1 MGLAMTIHTI
11 MDFIVPLAVFIEIV
25 ILGLALRFYF
35 RNLLEKTQQ
44 NHQWIHVSLFIESL
58 WHPFIFWFV
67 FLAAD
72 VGIQMSIL
80 PPTAKKLFG
89 ALLGSIF
96 IISLIL
102 VAISLSEK
110 LIRFY
115 IGKSKL
121 TQSLI
126 SAAIGIVRTIIIGM
140 GILMILDIWG
150 APTLSI
156 VIVISTGLLIM
167 GLAFKSTIDNL
178 LAGIEITYGEHVK
191 VGQLVKLETG
201 ESGYVAQVSWTR
213 TTIRTN
219 ENNLVI
225 IPNFKLMTTII
236 KVDSGHAAIVSENA
250 PGATIVN
257 SKSTLDMLS
266 NREREVLSL
275 IGQGSTNREIAKKL
289 IISEHTVKSHIESI
303 LNKLDVHNR
312 QQAAVFAERAGLIT
326 EAAASK
332 TNP

>member
-1 MGLAMTIHTI
+1 MTIQTV
-11 MDFIVPLAVFIEIV
+11 MNFIIPLLVFIEIV

-44 NHQWIHVSLFIESL
+44 NDKWIHASLFIESL

-67 FLAAD
+67 FLAAYI
-72 VGIQMSIL
+72 GIQMSIL
-80 PPTAKKLFG
+80 PPTAKKLSG
-89 ALLGSIF
+89 ELLGSVF

-102 VAISLSEK
+102 VSISLSEK

-115 IGKSKL
+115 VGKSKL

-140 GILMILDIWG
+140 GLLMLLDIWG

-156 VIVISTGLLIM
+156 VIVISTGLLII
-167 GLAFKSTIDNL
+167 GVAFKSTIDNL
-178 LAGIEITYGEHVK
+178 LAGMEITYSEHVK

-201 ESGYVAQVSWTR
+201 ESGSVAQISWTR

-236 KVDSGHAAIVSENA
+236 NVNIGQSSIEFENA
-250 PGATIVN
+250 PANAVRSG
-257 SKSTLDMLS
+257 STLDILS
-266 NREREVLSL
+266 KREREVLTL
-275 IGQGSTNREIAKKL
+275 IGHGATNREIAQKL
-289 IISEHTVKSHIESI
+289 VISEHTVKSHIESI

-312 QQAAVFAERAGLIT
+312 QQAAVYAERAGLISDIIS
-326 EAAASK
+326 SK
-332 TNP
+332 TNT

>member
-1 MGLAMTIHTI
+1 MTIQTA
-11 MDFIVPLAVFIEIV
+11 MNFIVPLAVFIEIV
-25 ILGLALRFYF
+25 IFALALRFYF
-35 RNLLEKTQQ
+35 RKLLEKTQRSDK
-44 NHQWIHVSLFIESL
+44 WIQASLFIESL
-58 WHPFIFWFV
+58 WHPFVFWFV
-67 FLAAD
+67 FLAAY

-80 PPTAKKLFG
+80 PPTAKKLSG

-102 VAISLSEK
+102 VSISLSEK

-126 SAAIGIVRTIIIGM
+126 STAIGIVRTIIIGM

-191 VGQLVKLETG
+191 VGQLVRLETG
-201 ESGYVAQVSWTR
+201 ESGYVAQISWTR
-213 TTIRTN
+213 TTIRTS

-225 IPNFKLMTTII
+225 IPNFKLMTIII
-236 KVDSGHAAIVSENA
+236 KVNSDQTSIASENA
-250 PGATIVN
+250 HIATIVN

-275 IGQGSTNREIAKKL
+275 IGRGATNREIAQKL

-303 LNKLDVHNR
+303 LNKLDVRNR

-326 EAAASK
+326 ETASSK
-332 TNP
+332 TNT

>member
-1 MGLAMTIHTI
+1 
-11 MDFIVPLAVFIEIV
+11 
-25 ILGLALRFYF
+25 
-35 RNLLEKTQQ
+35 
-44 NHQWIHVSLFIESL
+44 
-58 WHPFIFWFV
+58 
-67 FLAAD
+67 
-72 VGIQMSIL
+72 
-80 PPTAKKLFG
+80 
-89 ALLGSIF
+89 
-96 IISLIL
+96 
-102 VAISLSEK
+102 
-110 LIRFY
+110 
-115 IGKSKL
+115 
-121 TQSLI
+121 
-126 SAAIGIVRTIIIGM
+126 
-140 GILMILDIWG
+140 
-150 APTLSI
+150 
-156 VIVISTGLLIM
+156 M

-275 IGQGSTNREIAKKL
+275 IGQGATNREIAKKL

>member
-1 MGLAMTIHTI
+1 
-11 MDFIVPLAVFIEIV
+11 
-25 ILGLALRFYF
+25 
-35 RNLLEKTQQ
+35 
-44 NHQWIHVSLFIESL
+44 
-58 WHPFIFWFV
+58 
-67 FLAAD
+67 
-72 VGIQMSIL
+72 
-80 PPTAKKLFG
+80 
-89 ALLGSIF
+89 
-96 IISLIL
+96 
-102 VAISLSEK
+102 
-110 LIRFY
+110 
-115 IGKSKL
+115 
-121 TQSLI
+121 
-126 SAAIGIVRTIIIGM
+126 
-140 GILMILDIWG
+140 MILDIWG

-178 LAGIEITYGEHVK
+178 LAGIEITYGEHIK

-236 KVDSGHAAIVSENA
+236 KVDSGHVAIVSENA

>member
-1 MGLAMTIHTI
+1 MTIQTV
-11 MDFIVPLAVFIEIV
+11 MSFIIPLTVFIEIV
-25 ILGLALRFYF
+25 ILGLALRFYL
-35 RNLLEKTQQ
+35 RKLLERTQQ
-44 NHQWIHVSLFIESL
+44 NNKWIHASLFIESL
-58 WHPFIFWFV
+58 WLPFIFWFV
-67 FLAAD
+67 FLGAY
-72 VGIQMSIL
+72 VGIQMSVL
-80 PPTAKKLFG
+80 PPTAKKLSG
-89 ALLGSIF
+89 ELLGSIF

-102 VAISLSEK
+102 VAISLCEK

-115 IGKSKL
+115 VGKTKL
-121 TQSLI
+121 APTLI
-126 SAAIGIVRTIIIGM
+126 SAAIGILRTIIIVI

-156 VIVISTGLLIM
+156 VIVISTSLVIM
-167 GLAFKSTIDNL
+167 GLVFRSTIDNL
-178 LAGIEITYGEHVK
+178 LAGIEIAYSEHVK
-191 VGQLVKLETG
+191 VGQLVKLESG
-201 ESGYVAQVSWTR
+201 ESGSVTQISWTR

-236 KVDSGHAAIVSENA
+236 KVNSGQTVMASENA
-250 PGATIVN
+250 PGAAIVN
-257 SKSTLDMLS
+257 FKSTLDILS

-275 IGQGSTNREIAKKL
+275 IGQGATNREIAQKL
-289 IISEHTVKSHIESI
+289 IISEHTVKSHIQSI

>member
-1 MGLAMTIHTI
+1 MTIQTAMNFLI
-11 MDFIVPLAVFIEIV
+11 PLAVFIEIV

-35 RNLLEKTQQ
+35 KKLLEKTQQ
-44 NHQWIHVSLFIESL
+44 SNKWIHASLFIESL

-67 FLAAD
+67 FLAAY

-80 PPTAKKLFG
+80 PPTAKKLSG

-126 SAAIGIVRTIIIGM
+126 SAAIGIIRTVIIGI

-178 LAGIEITYGEHVK
+178 LAGIEITYGEHIK

-201 ESGYVAQVSWTR
+201 ESGYVAQISWTR
-213 TTIRTN
+213 TTIRTS
-219 ENNLVI
+219 ENHLVI

-236 KVDSGHAAIVSENA
+236 KVNSDQTSIASENA
-250 PGATIVN
+250 HVVTVIN

-275 IGQGSTNREIAKKL
+275 IGQGATNREIAQKL

-303 LNKLDVHNR
+303 LNKLDVRNR
-312 QQAAVFAERAGLIT
+312 QQAAVYAERAGLIT
-326 EAAASK
+326 EAASSK
-332 TNP
+332 TNT